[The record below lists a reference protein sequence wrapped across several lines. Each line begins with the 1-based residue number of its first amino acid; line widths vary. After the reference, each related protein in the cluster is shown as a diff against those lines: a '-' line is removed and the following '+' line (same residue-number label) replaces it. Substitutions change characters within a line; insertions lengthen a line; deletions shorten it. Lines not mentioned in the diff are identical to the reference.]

1 MKPQELLLCYPVL
14 YQSKS
19 NTAYTDEWSH
29 IYTSKWQKFEHNHKD
44 IQERKRQINLLKISG
59 FFTYHQVYHS
69 KILHGACFVLNV
81 L

>member
-44 IQERKRQINLLKISG
+44 IQEQKAKLSPTTLYEATKNQKSSG
-59 FFTYHQVYHS
+59 
-69 KILHGACFVLNV
+69 
-81 L
+81 